1 MKIFSFFCRNLSEI
15 KYIIILIHK
24 HLLVD
29 PCLEGKKT
37 MKKALV
43 VLLSLVIFVGFA
55 VSTASA
61 GAYVS
66 GNLGASFLMHSDFK
80 EDGHSG
86 KITYDGGG
94 AATVALG
101 TSIFNGARIE
111 AEIGARKNDLDDV
124 KFSGLGSRSIDGD
137 VTTTSLMGNVYYD
150 FKNETRFITSI
161 GGGLGVAN
169 VDFDFDDFSNDD
181 DTVVAY
187 QLMLG
192 VGYPITKQI
201 VVELQYRFFGTA
213 DPDIDGTDLEYYSH
227 NVLLGLRYGF

>member
-1 MKIFSFFCRNLSEI
+1 
-15 KYIIILIHK
+15 
-24 HLLVD
+24 
-29 PCLEGKKT
+29 

-43 VLLSLVIFVGFA
+43 VLLSLVIFIGFS
-55 VSTASA
+55 VCTASA
-61 GAYVS
+61 GVYVS
-66 GNLGASFLMHSDFK
+66 GNLGASFLMHADFR

-86 KITYDGGG
+86 KITFKDGGT
-94 AATVALG
+94 ATIALG

-150 FKNETRFITSI
+150 FENETPFITSI

-169 VDFDFDDFSNDD
+169 VDYDFDDFSNDD

-192 VGYPITKQI
+192 VGYPVTKQI
-201 VVELQYRFFGTA
+201 ILELQYRFFGTA
-213 DPDIDGTDLEYYSH
+213 DPDIDGTDLEYHSH
-227 NVLLGLRYGF
+227 NALLGLRYSF

>member
-1 MKIFSFFCRNLSEI
+1 
-15 KYIIILIHK
+15 
-24 HLLVD
+24 
-29 PCLEGKKT
+29 
-37 MKKALV
+37 MKKALI
-43 VLLSLVIFVGFA
+43 VLFSLGIFVAFA

-61 GAYVS
+61 GVYVS
-66 GNLGASFLMHSDFK
+66 GNLGASFLMHADFR

-86 KITYDGGG
+86 KITFKDGGT
-94 AATVALG
+94 ATIALG

-137 VTTTSLMGNVYYD
+137 VTTTSFMGNVYYD

-169 VDFDFDDFSNDD
+169 VDYNFDYFGDD
-181 DTVVAY
+181 DETVAAY

-192 VGYPITKQI
+192 VGYPVSKKI
-201 VVELQYRFFGTA
+201 VLELQYRFFGTA
-213 DPDIDGTDLEYYSH
+213 DPNIDGTDLEYYSH
-227 NVLLGLRYGF
+227 NALLGLRYSF